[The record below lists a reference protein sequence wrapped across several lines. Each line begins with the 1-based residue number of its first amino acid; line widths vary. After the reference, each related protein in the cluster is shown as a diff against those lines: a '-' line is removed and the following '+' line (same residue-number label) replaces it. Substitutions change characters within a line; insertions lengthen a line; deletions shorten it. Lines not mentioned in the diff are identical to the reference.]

1 MFRNALKCKSL
12 RIFAANIT
20 NAERG
25 GFAEPIA
32 SAVGYA
38 RLEVVS
44 HLGLLLGENLVIII
58 FDLGIEFR
66 LNDGARVQIA
76 MSPIPVSADV
86 DSVGIDLE

>member
-1 MFRNALKCKSL
+1 MVFITNL
-12 RIFAANIT
+12 T

-44 HLGLLLGENLVIII
+44 HLGLLLG
-58 FDLGIEFR
+58 
-66 LNDGARVQIA
+66 
-76 MSPIPVSADV
+76 
-86 DSVGIDLE
+86 